1 MLPSTF
7 KEESKEQ
14 DRRMLRLKAKLEM
27 AKFLQ
32 DTLEETAL
40 MNKDKQNVDP
50 LNQKFRYF
58 CLFNVFLVFLYMHQ
72 LNV

>member
-1 MLPSTF
+1 MLPTTF

-14 DRRMLRLKAKLEM
+14 DKRMLRLKAKLEM

-40 MNKDKQNVDP
+40 MNKDKKNVDP
-50 LNQKFRYF
+50 LNQKFR
-58 CLFNVFLVFLYMHQ
+58 
-72 LNV
+72 

>member
-14 DRRMLRLKAKLEM
+14 DKLKLRLKAKLEM

-40 MNKDKQNVDP
+40 KSEKSTTVDP
-50 LNQKFRYF
+50 LNQKFR
-58 CLFNVFLVFLYMHQ
+58 
-72 LNV
+72 